1 MLRHWWTRAVVGRTS
16 VSNPFQDAEQPDA
29 RFELEWRP
37 NVKARLLVVLACLGL
52 WATAV
57 EARLV
62 YLQVFAHESLLAQAQ
77 RQQQEFIELDV
88 PRGDVLDRN
97 GQLLAYSV
105 ESFNV
110 AVNPRVVTDP
120 AGDARE
126 LCAALGDCS
135 AQELANIAVRLGS
148 KARYVRIRSARVLSP
163 DAALRVRDLIARR
176 AKAGQ
181 PAVVSLEPQT
191 RRYYPK
197 LDLAAHVVGFVNAE
211 GRGAGGVE
219 WRHDSTISG
228 EKGHAFAYVDGHTN
242 EIFTRVQTPPTPGAS
257 VELTIDV
264 ALQHITERALQAGIA
279 ASGALGGTAIVLG
292 SDTGE
297 ILAQASYPTFNPNVY
312 TEFPDEA
319 RKNRA
324 VQDVYEPGS
333 TLKIVTGSAA
343 INEGVLHPS
352 TLIDTRPGSISF
364 PGRKKP
370 IREDKGH
377 NYGVL
382 TFEDVLVRSSNV
394 GAVRAGLAIGA
405 ERMMRYL
412 RAFGLGQRIAPD
424 YPGESIGLV
433 HPASSITD
441 SALASISMG
450 YQISVTPMQMVSVAN
465 VVASGGLLIEPR
477 VLRAV
482 IKDGRREE
490 VEPKVL
496 RRVITPETAATMT
509 AIMED
514 VVSRG
519 TAKSA
524 ALGRYRVAGKT
535 GTSSKAIPGGYSQ
548 TDFNVSFVGFVPSE
562 RPVFTILVVVD
573 TPRRVPAYG
582 GVVAAPIFKRIA
594 EGALQHA
601 GVPPSINPAPA
612 VIMASGRP
620 APAPQP
626 PQPPQPTRASAVAP
640 VPTDAA
646 GRPIMPDLRGLTM
659 RDALRAAQ
667 ALNLSMTADG
677 DGVVVFQTPVA
688 GTILGSSRRGTLQL
702 RRLPVGRGGSE
713 R

>member
-1 MLRHWWTRAVVGRTS
+1 MLKHWLARAVVGRTS
-16 VSNPFQDAEQPDA
+16 VSDPFQDAEQPDP
-29 RFELEWRP
+29 RFEIEWRP
-37 NVKARLLVVLACLGL
+37 NVKTRLLVVLACLGL

-57 EARLV
+57 EARLI
-62 YLQVFAHESLLAQAQ
+62 YLQVFEHEAFLARAQ

-135 AQELANIAVRLGS
+135 AQELANIAARLGS
-148 KARYVRIRSARVLSP
+148 KARYGRIRSAWVLSP
-163 DAALRVRDLIARR
+163 DAAMRVRDLIERR
-176 AKAGQ
+176 ASAGQ
-181 PAVVSLEPQT
+181 PAVAFLEPQS

-197 LDLAAHVVGFVNAE
+197 KELAAHVVGFVNGE
-211 GRGAGGVE
+211 GKGAGGVE
-219 WRHDSTISG
+219 WRHDGTISG

-242 EIFTRVQTPPTPGAS
+242 EMFTRVESPPTPGAS

-264 ALQHITERALQAGIA
+264 PLQHITEQALKAGIE

-292 SDTGE
+292 SETGE
-297 ILAQASYPTFNPNVY
+297 IFAQASFPTFNPNVY
-312 TEFPDEA
+312 TEFSAEA
-319 RKNRA
+319 RINRA

-364 PGRKKP
+364 PGRRKP

-382 TFEDVLVRSSNV
+382 SFEDVLIRSSNV
-394 GAVRAGLAIGA
+394 GAVKAGLAIGV
-405 ERMMRYL
+405 ERMMRYV
-412 RAFGLGQRIAPD
+412 RGFGFGQKIAPD

-433 HPASSITD
+433 HPASSIND

-450 YQISVTPMQMVSVAN
+450 YHISVTPMQMAAAAN

-482 IKDGRREE
+482 IRDGRREV
-490 VEPKVL
+490 VEPNVL
-496 RRVITPETAATMT
+496 RRVITPATAATMT

-514 VVSRG
+514 VVARG

-524 ALGRYRVAGKT
+524 ALERYRVAGKT

-548 TDFNVSFVGFVPSE
+548 TDYNVSFVGFVPSE

-573 TPRRVPAYG
+573 TPRRLPAYG

-601 GVPPSINPAPA
+601 GVTPSINPAPA
-612 VIMASGRP
+612 VIRASRRP
-620 APAPQP
+620 APAAR
-626 PQPPQPTRASAVAP
+626 PTKASAVVP
-640 VPTDAA
+640 VLTDAA
-646 GRPIMPDLRGLTM
+646 GRPIMPDLRGLTL
-659 RDALRAAQ
+659 RDALRAAL
-667 ALNLSMTADG
+667 ALGLSMTTDG

-688 GTILGSSRRGTLQL
+688 GAVLGSSHRGTLQL
-702 RRLPVGRGGSE
+702 RRLPVGSGGSG